1 MESKYKMF
9 AFHYPVSAHA
19 FLEPKEGC
27 RLTMWMKFGL
37 HEKLSP
43 MIVLAMVHAMA
54 MVAEVEVEVEMAEV
68 IPVVP
73 VELDWICRGQ

>member
-1 MESKYKMF
+1 
-9 AFHYPVSAHA
+9 
-19 FLEPKEGC
+19 
-27 RLTMWMKFGL
+27 MKFGL

-54 MVAEVEVEVEMAEV
+54 MVGEVEVEIAEV

-73 VELDWICRGQ
+73 VELN